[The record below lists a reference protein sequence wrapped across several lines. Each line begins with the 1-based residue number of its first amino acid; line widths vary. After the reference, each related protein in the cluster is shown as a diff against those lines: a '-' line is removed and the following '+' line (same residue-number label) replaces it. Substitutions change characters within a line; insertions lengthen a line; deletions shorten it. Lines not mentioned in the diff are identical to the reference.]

1 MVEILCTI
9 TGVVAGIAIVASLM
23 HSKAEANRWRAEAQ
37 NDSEANRPENMRGIA
52 DQLRLLTFRVAAD
65 VTAHN
70 ERVEAISGRLN
81 EPQSEQPEHLLSA
94 IHELISANEQMQGQL
109 ADARKRIADQSE
121 LIEEAALQA
130 RTDAL
135 TGLANRRA
143 LNDFLES
150 CLEAVQPGECAGLLL
165 LDIDHFRAFN
175 DTYGHT
181 TGDAVLAAFA
191 RNIKKFCNQ
200 ECYAARYGGEEFA
213 VILTGRDAVALA
225 QKAAALRKFVSEQ
238 AIGLESMQ
246 LKVTASAGLCAL
258 TPSETLQ
265 AAYDRAEEGLFRA
278 KKAGRDRGY
287 WLHDAYWR
295 PLPTEAATGGAQRD
309 KPRDAQTLIRQ
320 TASAMDRPS
329 DKPMPPVDNT
339 AAPEALKSTKQRPVA
354 KIAEDDDAIGLDDD
368 DIGLDVQPYKTAGK
382 PEHGVEPKKSLGDV
396 LDLASFI
403 TRTNVYF
410 EQLRRAELPAT
421 GMLIEAHWNKEL
433 DDDASEHCWQT
444 TLGLIQ
450 SQLRGID
457 VVCIY
462 RANTVGVFL
471 PGCSIEAA
479 SERASRIQMILESS
493 RKDWAPE
500 DHCPDRLSV
509 AIGQALEEEDTRGFL
524 LRMEKALREAAQAG
538 RFELVI
544 HTGEGT
550 HLESAIQA

>member
-9 TGVVAGIAIVASLM
+9 TGVVAGVAIVASLM
-23 HSKAEANRWRAEAQ
+23 HSKAEVNRWKAEAQ
-37 NDSEANRPENMRGIA
+37 NDDDLNKPDNMRGIA

-81 EPQSEQPEHLLSA
+81 EPQAEQPEHLLSA
-94 IHELISANEQMQGQL
+94 INDLITANDEMQDHL

-121 LIEEAALQA
+121 LIEEAAQLA

-143 LNDFLES
+143 LNDFLQS
-150 CLEAVQPGECAGLLL
+150 CLDAVQPGECAGLLL

-175 DTYGHT
+175 DTYGQT

-213 VILTGRDAVALA
+213 VILTGRDAVSLA

-246 LKVTASAGLCAL
+246 LKVTASAGLCGL
-258 TPSETLQ
+258 ISGETLQ

-287 WLHDAYWR
+287 WLNDAYWR
-295 PLPTEAATGGAQRD
+295 PMPTDVNVATAQRD
-309 KPRDAQTLIRQ
+309 KAPDAQTLIRQ
-320 TASAMDRPS
+320 TASAMERPT
-329 DKPMPPVDNT
+329 D
-339 AAPEALKSTKQRPVA
+339 KSTPS
-354 KIAEDDDAIGLDDD
+354 AENNSAVDSIKTNTQHKAISLEKDDDLRPDTEPHKA
-368 DIGLDVQPYKTAGK
+368 VMK
-382 PEHGVEPKKSLGDV
+382 PEHGIEPKKSLGDV
-396 LDLASFI
+396 LDLVTFMS
-403 TRTNVYF
+403 RTSVYF
-410 EQLRRAELPAT
+410 EQLRRADLPAT
-421 GMLIEAHWNKEL
+421 GMLVEAHWNVNMNEEESEL
-433 DDDASEHCWQT
+433 CWNT

-457 VVCIY
+457 VVCTY
-462 RANTVGVFL
+462 RKNTVGVFL

-479 SERASRIQMILESS
+479 SERASRIQMMLESS
-493 RKDWAPE
+493 RKDWDPE
-500 DHCPDRLSV
+500 HHCPDRLSV
-509 AIGQALEEEDTRGFL
+509 SIGQALEEEDTREFL
-524 LRMEKALREAAQAG
+524 LRLEGALEEAARAG

-544 HTGEGT
+544 HNGDAT